1 MFQNLVWNPLLHH
14 ELLEYCVQH
23 ADAVAV
29 GILQALEFFENL
41 ENYSVVEGNS
51 AAVVVGNS
59 AAVVVGN
66 SAAVVVGNS
75 AAEGIPAGAVGMSA
89 VVGESL
95 AVGNHAVE
103 DNSAVGVDNSVESGD
118 KSAEVA
124 VGRTA
129 AVPVEGGRPAAGT
142 AVSVG
147 IHCLG
152 DIQVA
157 VDTGDNWTGAEVAPE
172 ASVAD

>member
-41 ENYSVVEGNS
+41 ENYSVVMGNSAAVVMGNS

-59 AAVVVGN
+59 AAVVV
-66 SAAVVVGNS
+66 
-75 AAEGIPAGAVGMSA
+75 GIPAGAVGMSA

-124 VGRTA
+124 VGRIA
-129 AVPVEGGRPAAGT
+129 AVPVEAGRPAAGT

-157 VDTGDNWTGAEVAPE
+157 VDTGDNWAGAEVAPE
-172 ASVAD
+172 ASVAV